1 VARRASEASGTSV
14 TYLLRS
20 LQHALLASI
29 DERLRP
35 FGLTLIQFGVLASLK
50 WSPGRSSADL
60 ARSRFVTPQTMN
72 DVIASLWRAKLI
84 TRRPHPEG
92 GRVLQLRLTAAGE
105 DIVERCG
112 AAVGELERT
121 MLEGM
126 PVADQRKLRE
136 LLRQCQAHLSDAH
149 AAEARAT

>member
-1 VARRASEASGTSV
+1 MTPGSHPTDSV

-20 LQHALLASI
+20 LQHALLQSM
-29 DERLRP
+29 DEVLRP
-35 FGLTLIQFGVLASLK
+35 QGLTLIQFGVLASLK

-72 DVIASLWRAKLI
+72 GVIASLWRAKLI

-92 GRVLQLRLTAAGE
+92 GRVLQLRLTPAGE
-105 DIVERCG
+105 VVVETCS
-112 AAVGELERT
+112 AAVGDLERT

-126 PVADQRKLRE
+126 PAADQRKLRE
-136 LLRQCQAHLSDAH
+136 LLRECLAHLSAD
-149 AAEARAT
+149 AEARAS